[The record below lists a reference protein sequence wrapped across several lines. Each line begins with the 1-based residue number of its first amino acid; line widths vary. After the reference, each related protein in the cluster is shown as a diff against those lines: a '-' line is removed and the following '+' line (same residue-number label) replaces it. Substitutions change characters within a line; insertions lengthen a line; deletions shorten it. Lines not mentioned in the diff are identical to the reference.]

1 MYEKI
6 FGKYPQV
13 KVINYVLVNPERK
26 YSKKQIA
33 LGAGISRVTLD
44 SFIDNLQEMDIL
56 IKNKTAYKVNLDSKI
71 VQTLIKTQMLL
82 ANISIEEGLENY
94 DETMDAL
101 NDEEFELFMDSID
114 YEIDINKEIEKL
126 ERSEISIANND
137 NAFIISSQEDSTSM
151 TISEYFSDSNNRRNI
166 KWII

>member
-1 MYEKI
+1 M
-6 FGKYPQV
+6 
-13 KVINYVLVNPERK
+13 
-26 YSKKQIA
+26 
-33 LGAGISRVTLD
+33 
-44 SFIDNLQEMDIL
+44 
-56 IKNKTAYKVNLDSKI
+56 DSKI

-94 DETMDAL
+94 DETIDAL

-126 ERSEISIANND
+126 ERNEISIANNE
-137 NAFIISSQEDSTSM
+137 NAFVISSHEDSTSM
-151 TISEYFSDSNNRRNI
+151 TMSEYFSDSNNRRNI

>member
-44 SFIDNLQEMDIL
+44 SFIDDLEEMNIL
-56 IKNKTAYKVNLDSKI
+56 LKNKTAYNVNLDSKI
-71 VQTLIKTQMLL
+71 VQTLIKTQMIL
-82 ANISIEEGLENY
+82 ANISIEEGLDDY
-94 DETMDAL
+94 DESLDAL
-101 NDEEFELFMDSID
+101 TDEEFEAFMDSID
-114 YEIDINKEIEKL
+114 YEIDIDKEIEKL
-126 ERSEISIANND
+126 ERSEISIANR
-137 NAFIISSQEDSTSM
+137 ALILLR
-151 TISEYFSDSNNRRNI
+151 NR
-166 KWII
+166 K

>member
-1 MYEKI
+1 
-6 FGKYPQV
+6 V
-13 KVINYVLVNPERK
+13 KVINYVLVNPDRK

-44 SFIDNLQEMDIL
+44 SFINNLEEMNIL
-56 IKNKTAYKVNLDSKI
+56 LKDKTTYTVNMDSKI

-94 DETMDAL
+94 DETIDAL

-126 ERSEISIANND
+126 ERNEISIANNE
-137 NAFIISSQEDSTSM
+137 NAFVISSHEDSTSM
-151 TISEYFSDSNNRRNI
+151 TMSEYFSDSNNRRNI

>member
-44 SFIDNLQEMDIL
+44 SFINNLEEMNIL

-82 ANISIEEGLENY
+82 ANISIEEGLEKY

-126 ERSEISIANND
+126 ERNEISIANNE
-137 NAFIISSQEDSTSM
+137 NAFIISSQEDSTTM
-151 TISEYFSDSNNRRNI
+151 TISEYLSDNNRRHI

>member
-44 SFIDNLQEMDIL
+44 SFINNLEEMNIL

-82 ANISIEEGLENY
+82 ANISIEEGLEKY

-126 ERSEISIANND
+126 ERNEISIANNE
-137 NAFIISSQEDSTSM
+137 NAFIISSQEDSTTM
-151 TISEYFSDSNNRRNI
+151 TISEYFSDNNRRKI
-166 KWII
+166 KWKI

>member
-44 SFIDNLQEMDIL
+44 SFINNLEEMNIL

-82 ANISIEEGLENY
+82 ANISIEEGLEKY

-126 ERSEISIANND
+126 ERNEISIANNE
-137 NAFIISSQEDSTSM
+137 NAFIISSQEDSTTM
-151 TISEYFSDSNNRRNI
+151 TISEYFSDNNRRNI